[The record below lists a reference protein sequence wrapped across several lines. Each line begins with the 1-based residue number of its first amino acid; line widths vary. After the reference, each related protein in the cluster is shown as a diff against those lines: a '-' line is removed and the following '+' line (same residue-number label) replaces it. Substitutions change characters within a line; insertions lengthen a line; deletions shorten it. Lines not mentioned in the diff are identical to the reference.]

1 MEGTAR
7 GEPWRLPCARPAV
20 VPCDP
25 SRWHEARGTSG
36 PVHSPYSNSDIAVRL
51 TSIKLAGFKSFVDP
65 THFQVPGQLV
75 GVVGPNGCGKSN
87 IIDAVRWVLGESR
100 ASELR
105 GESMQDVI
113 FNGSTARKPGSRAS
127 VELVFDNA
135 DGRAAGQWGQ
145 YAEIAVKRVLT
156 RDGTSSYYINNLPAR
171 RRDIQDIFLGTGLG
185 PRAYAIIG
193 QGMIAR
199 IIEAKP
205 EELRV
210 FLEEA
215 AGVSKYK
222 ERRRETENRLHD
234 TRENLTRVEDIVR
247 ELSTN
252 LEKLEGQAI
261 VATKFRELQSEGEEK
276 QRLLWLLRKN
286 EAAGEQERQQRA
298 IEQAQIDLERHT
310 AQLREVEAQLE
321 TLRVAHYSAS
331 DAMQGAQ
338 GALYEANAEV
348 SRLEAEIKF
357 IVESRNRVQAQIAA
371 LTAQREQWQSQ
382 AQKSQGDLEEAEEQ
396 LAIAEEKAAVAE
408 EEAAAKQE
416 SLPALETRWRDAQG
430 QLNDERAG
438 IARTEQALK
447 LEAAHQRNA
456 DQMLQQLQQRH
467 ERLKSE
473 EGGLDAPDEAQLE
486 EQRMQLAEQE
496 EVLRDAQDRLADAQE
511 ALPRFD
517 SERRAAQE
525 RVQAESAQIHQL
537 EARLA
542 ALKQLQEN
550 VQTEGKI
557 QPWLERH
564 ELGTLPRLW
573 KKLHVETGWET
584 ALEAVL
590 RERLAALEVS
600 NLDWVK
606 AFASD
611 APPAKLAF
619 YAPPAAGQSAPAPA
633 GFTSLLSLVR
643 IDDAGMRAVLTEWLG
658 ATFVATDLAEALA
671 QRAQLPAGG
680 AFVVKSGHMVTRVG
694 VQLYAADSEQA
705 GMLARQQEIE
715 NLTRQVR
722 AQALLADEARTAA
735 IRAEAAHTQA
745 AQALTE
751 LRQQAERATQR
762 VHALQMEVLK
772 LTQAHERY
780 TARSTQIREELQ
792 EIAAQIEEQRAL
804 RAESEA
810 NFERHDGE
818 LAELQA
824 RFEDNQMAF
833 EALDEEL
840 GTARNHARDLERAA
854 GDARFAARNMA
865 NRIEEL
871 RRNIQVAHDQSERVA
886 ASLED
891 ARAELET
898 INEQTAHTGLQD
910 ALEVRSEKEERL
922 RVARAELDDLS
933 AKLRQADE
941 TRLTAERALQPLR
954 DRITELQ
961 LKEQA
966 ARINGE
972 QFVEQLQAA
981 GVDEAQLQA
990 RLTADMK
997 PSYLQGEVTRIN
1009 NAIAAL
1015 GPVNMAALDE
1025 LAAAKERK
1033 TFLDAQ
1039 SADLMSAIET
1049 LEDAIRKI
1057 DQETRTLLQGT
1068 FDEVN
1073 RHFGEL
1079 FPRLFGGGQA
1089 KLIMTGDEILD
1100 AGVQVMAQ
1108 PPGKKNST
1116 IHLLSGGEKA
1126 LTATA
1131 LVFAMF
1137 QLNPAPFCLL
1147 DEVDAPLD
1155 DANTERFANL
1165 VRAMAEKTQ
1174 FLFISHNKI
1183 AMEMAQQLIGVTMQ
1197 EQGVSRIVAVDMETA
1212 AGFAQNTV

>member
-1 MEGTAR
+1 M
-7 GEPWRLPCARPAV
+7 
-20 VPCDP
+20 
-25 SRWHEARGTSG
+25 
-36 PVHSPYSNSDIAVRL
+36 RL

-252 LEKLEGQAI
+252 LEKLEGQAV
-261 VATKFRELQSEGEEK
+261 VATKYRELQADGEEK
-276 QRLLWLLRKN
+276 QRMLWLLRKN
-286 EAAGEQERQQRA
+286 EAAGEQQRQQRA

-338 GALYEANAEV
+338 GSLYEANAEV

-371 LTAQREQWQSQ
+371 LTAQREQWQVQ
-382 AQKSQGDLEEAEEQ
+382 AQKAQDDIEDAEEQ
-396 LAIAEEKAAVAE
+396 LAMGEEKAAIAE
-408 EEAAAKQE
+408 EEAVAKQE
-416 SLPALETRWRDAQG
+416 ALPALESRWRDAQS

-473 EGGLDAPDEAQLE
+473 EGGLDAPDEVQLE
-486 EQRMQLAEQE
+486 ELRMQLAEQE
-496 EVLRDAQDRLADAQE
+496 EILRDAQDRLTDAQE
-511 ALPRFD
+511 TVPRLD
-517 SERRAAQE
+517 AERRAAHD
-525 RVQAESAQIHQL
+525 RVQAENAQIHQF

-564 ELGTLPRLW
+564 ELGALPRLW
-573 KKLHVETGWET
+573 KKLHVEAGWET

-606 AFASD
+606 AFATD

-619 YAPPAAGQSAPAPA
+619 YAPPLAGQTASAPAGLTP
-633 GFTSLLSLVR
+633 LLSLVR
-643 IDDAGMRAVLTEWLG
+643 IDDAGLRAVLNEWLG
-658 ATFVATDLAEALA
+658 TTFVANDLAEALA
-671 QRAQLPAGG
+671 QRAQLPEGG
-680 AFVVKSGHMVTRVG
+680 AFVVKAGHSVSRVG

-722 AQALLADEARTAA
+722 AQALLADEARSAVV
-735 IRAEAAHTQA
+735 RAEAAHTQA
-745 AQALTE
+745 AQVLGEA
-751 LRQQAERATQR
+751 RQQADRATQR
-762 VHALQMEVLK
+762 VHALQMDVLK

-780 TARSTQIREELQ
+780 TARSTQIREELD
-792 EIAAQIEEQRAL
+792 EIRAQIEEQRAL

-824 RFEDNQMAF
+824 RFEDNQLAF

-840 GTARNHARDLERAA
+840 GAARNAARDLERAA
-854 GDARFAARNMA
+854 GDARFAARNLA
-865 NRIEEL
+865 ARIEEL
-871 RRNIQVAHDQSERVA
+871 RRNIQISHDQSERVA
-886 ASLED
+886 GSLED

-910 ALEVRSEKEERL
+910 ALEIRAEKEELL
-922 RVARAELDDLS
+922 RNARAELDDLS
-933 AKLRQADE
+933 AKLRAADE
-941 TRLTAERALQPLR
+941 TRLAAERALQPLR

-966 ARINGE
+966 ARLNGE

-981 GVDEAQLQA
+981 GVDEAALQEK
-990 RLTADMK
+990 LTPDLK

-1009 NAIAAL
+1009 NAITAL

-1039 SADLMSAIET
+1039 SADLTSAIET

-1073 RHFGEL
+1073 KHFGDL

-1165 VRAMAEKTQ
+1165 VRAMSNKTQ

-1212 AGFAQNTV
+1212 AGFAQNTI

>member
-1 MEGTAR
+1 M
-7 GEPWRLPCARPAV
+7 
-20 VPCDP
+20 
-25 SRWHEARGTSG
+25 
-36 PVHSPYSNSDIAVRL
+36 RL

-247 ELSTN
+247 ELSSN
-252 LEKLEGQAI
+252 LEKLEGQAV
-261 VATKFRELQSEGEEK
+261 VATKYRELQAEGEEK

-286 EAAGEQERQQRA
+286 EAAGEQQRQQRA

-371 LTAQREQWQSQ
+371 LTAQREQWQVQ
-382 AQKSQGDLEEAEEQ
+382 AQKAQDDIEDAEEQ
-396 LAIAEEKAAVAE
+396 LAIAEEKAALAE
-408 EEAAAKQE
+408 EDAAAKQE
-416 SLPALETRWRDAQG
+416 ALPALENRWRDAQA

-438 IARTEQALK
+438 IARTEQAIK

-486 EQRMQLAEQE
+486 ELRMQLAEQE
-496 EVLRDAQDRLADAQE
+496 EVLHEAQARLADAQE
-511 ALPRFD
+511 TVPRLD
-517 SERRAAQE
+517 AERRAAHE
-525 RVQAESAQIHQL
+525 RVQAENAQIHQF

-564 ELGTLPRLW
+564 ELGALPRLW
-573 KKLHVETGWET
+573 KKLHVEAGWET
-584 ALEAVL
+584 ALESVL

-619 YAPPAAGQSAPAPA
+619 YSPPAAGQASAAAA
-633 GFTSLLSLVR
+633 GLTPLLSLVR
-643 IDDAGMRAVLTEWLG
+643 IDDAGLRAVLTEWLG
-658 ATFVATDLAEALA
+658 STYVANDLAEALA
-671 QRAQLPAGG
+671 QRAQLPGSG
-680 AFVVKSGHMVTRVG
+680 AFVVKAGHTVTRVG
-694 VQLYAADSEQA
+694 VQLYAADTEQA

-715 NLTRQVR
+715 NLERQVR
-722 AQALLADEARTAA
+722 AQTLLADDARTAVV
-735 IRAEAAHTQA
+735 RAEAAHTQA
-745 AQALTE
+745 AQVLTDV
-751 LRQQAERATQR
+751 RQQAERATQR
-762 VHALQMEVLK
+762 VHALQMDVLK

-780 TARSTQIREELQ
+780 TARSTQIREELD
-792 EIAAQIEEQRAL
+792 EIRTQIEEQRAL

-810 NFERHDGE
+810 NFERHDVE

-824 RFEDNQMAF
+824 RFEDNQLAF
-833 EALDEEL
+833 ESLDEEL
-840 GTARNHARDLERAA
+840 GAARNEARDLERAA
-854 GDARFAARNMA
+854 ADARFAARNMA

-871 RRNIQVAHDQSERVA
+871 KRNIQVAHDQSERVA

-910 ALEVRSEKEERL
+910 ALEIRAQKEDTL
-922 RVARAELDDLS
+922 RAARAELDDLS
-933 AKLRQADE
+933 AKLRAADE
-941 TRLTAERALQPLR
+941 TRLAAERALQPLR

-966 ARINGE
+966 ARLNGE

-981 GVDEAQLQA
+981 GVDEAALQEK
-990 RLTADMK
+990 LTADMK

-1009 NAIAAL
+1009 NAITAL

-1039 SADLMSAIET
+1039 SADLTSAIET

-1165 VRAMAEKTQ
+1165 VRAMSDKTQ

>member
-1 MEGTAR
+1 M
-7 GEPWRLPCARPAV
+7 
-20 VPCDP
+20 
-25 SRWHEARGTSG
+25 
-36 PVHSPYSNSDIAVRL
+36 RL

-261 VATKFRELQSEGEEK
+261 VATKFRELQADGEEK

-286 EAAGEQERQQRA
+286 EAGSEQERQQRA
-298 IEQAQIDLERHT
+298 IEQAQIDLERQM

-321 TLRVAHYSAS
+321 TLRVAHYAAS
-331 DAMQGAQ
+331 DATQGAQ

-382 AQKSQGDLEEAEEQ
+382 AQKSQDDIEEAEEQ

-408 EEAAAKQE
+408 EDAAAKQDA
-416 SLPALETRWRDAQG
+416 LPALEARWRDAQG
-430 QLNDERAG
+430 GLNDERGA
-438 IARTEQALK
+438 IAQTEQALK

-467 ERLKSE
+467 ERLKAE
-473 EGGLDAPDEAQLE
+473 AGGLDAPDEAQLE
-486 EQRMQLAEQE
+486 ELRMQLAEQE
-496 EVLRDAQDRLADAQE
+496 EVLRDAQERLSEAQD
-511 ALPRFD
+511 ALPRLED
-517 SERRAAQE
+517 ERRAAHE

-557 QPWLERH
+557 QPWLDRH
-564 ELGTLPRLW
+564 ELGALPRLW
-573 KKLHVETGWET
+573 KKLHVEAGWET
-584 ALEAVL
+584 ALEAAL

-619 YAPPAAGQSAPAPA
+619 YAPPAAAQPASASA
-633 GFTSLLSLVR
+633 GLTSLLSLVR
-643 IDDAGMRAVLTEWLG
+643 IDDAGLRAVLSEWLG
-658 ATFVATDLAEALA
+658 STFVAADLSEALA
-671 QRAQLPAGG
+671 QRAQLPSGG
-680 AFVVKSGHMVTRVG
+680 TFVVKAGHMVTRVG

-722 AQALLADEARTAA
+722 AQALLADDARAAA
-735 IRAEAAHTQA
+735 IRADAVHTQA
-745 AQALTE
+745 AQVLTE
-751 LRQQAERATQR
+751 VRQQAERATQR
-762 VHALQMEVLK
+762 VHALQMDVLK

-780 TARSTQIREELQ
+780 TARSTQIREEQ
-792 EIAAQIEEQRAL
+792 GEIAAQIDEQRAL

-824 RFEDNQMAF
+824 RFEDNQLAF

-840 GTARNHARDLERAA
+840 GAARNAARDLERAA

-910 ALEVRSEKEERL
+910 ALEIRTQKEALL

-966 ARINGE
+966 ARLNGE

-981 GVDEAQLQA
+981 GVDEAALQEK
-990 RLTADMK
+990 LTPDMK

-1009 NAIAAL
+1009 NAITAL

-1025 LAAAKERK
+1025 LAAATERK

-1039 SADLMSAIET
+1039 SADLTSAIET
-1049 LEDAIRKI
+1049 LEDAIHKI

-1073 RHFGEL
+1073 HHFGEL

-1165 VRAMAEKTQ
+1165 VRAMSDKTQ

>member
-1 MEGTAR
+1 M
-7 GEPWRLPCARPAV
+7 
-20 VPCDP
+20 
-25 SRWHEARGTSG
+25 
-36 PVHSPYSNSDIAVRL
+36 RL

-127 VELVFDNA
+127 VELVFDNS

-247 ELSTN
+247 ELGTN
-252 LEKLEGQAI
+252 LEKLEAQAV
-261 VATKFRELQSEGEEK
+261 VATKFKELQAEGEEK

-286 EAAGEQERQQRA
+286 EAAAEQARQQRA
-298 IEQAQIDLERHT
+298 ISEAQIDLEAQT
-310 AQLREVEAQLE
+310 AKLREVEAELE
-321 TLRVAHYSAS
+321 TLRVAHYAAS

-357 IVESRNRVQAQIAA
+357 IIESRNRVQAQIAA
-371 LTAQREQWQSQ
+371 LTAQREQWQMQ
-382 AQKSQGDLEEAEEQ
+382 AEKARGDLEDTEAQ
-396 LAIAEEKAAVAE
+396 LAIAEEKAAIAE
-408 EEAAAKQE
+408 EEAAAKHDA
-416 SLPALETRWRDAQG
+416 LPALEARWRDAQG
-430 QLNDERAG
+430 QLNDERAA
-438 IARTEQALK
+438 IAQTEQALK

-456 DQMLQQLQQRH
+456 DQQLQQLQQRQ
-467 ERLKSE
+467 ERLQTEAS
-473 EGGLDAPDEAQLE
+473 GLDAPDEAQLE
-486 EQRMQLAEQE
+486 EQRIQLAEHE
-496 EVLRDAQDRLADAQE
+496 EILSEAQARLADAQE
-511 ALPRFD
+511 ALPVHD
-517 SERRAAQE
+517 AERRAAQE
-525 RVQAESAQIHQL
+525 RVQSESAQIHQL
-537 EARLA
+537 EARLV

-557 QPWLERH
+557 QPWLDKH
-564 ELGTLPRLW
+564 ELGSLPRLW
-573 KKLHVETGWET
+573 KKLHIEAGWET
-584 ALEAVL
+584 ALESVL
-590 RERLAALEVS
+590 RERLAALEIS

-619 YAPPAAGQSAPAPA
+619 YAPPSAATPRETPA
-633 GFTSLLSLVR
+633 GLTTLLSLVR
-643 IDDAGMRAVLTEWLG
+643 IDDAGLRAVLSDWLG
-658 ATFVATDLAEALA
+658 TVYIADDLPQALA
-671 QRAQLPAGG
+671 MRSQLPEG
-680 AFVVKSGHMVTRVG
+680 AALVVKAGHIVTRVG

-715 NLTRQVR
+715 NLTRQLR
-722 AQALLADEARTAA
+722 AQTLLADEAKTAA
-735 IRAEAAHTQA
+735 IRAEAAYTQA
-745 AQALTE
+745 SQTLADERAH
-751 LRQQAERATQR
+751 AERATQR
-762 VHALQMEVLK
+762 VHALQLEVLK
-772 LTQAHERY
+772 LAQAHERY
-780 TARSTQIREELQ
+780 TQRSTQIREELE
-792 EIAAQIEEQRAL
+792 EIKAQIEEQRAQ
-804 RAESEA
+804 RAESEG

-824 RFEDNQMAF
+824 RFEENQLSF

-840 GTARNHARDLERAA
+840 GAARTQARDLERAA
-854 GDARFAARNMA
+854 TDARFAARNVA
-865 NRIEEL
+865 TRIEEL
-871 RRNIQVAHDQSERVA
+871 KRNIQVAHDQSERVA
-886 ASLED
+886 ASLDD

-910 ALEVRSEKEERL
+910 ALEVRAAKEASL
-922 RVARAELDDLS
+922 GAARMELDDLT

-941 TRLTAERALQPLR
+941 LRLTAERSLQPLR

-966 ARINGE
+966 ARISGE
-972 QFVEQLQAA
+972 QFVEQLSEA
-981 GVDEAQLQA
+981 GVDEAQLQQK
-990 RLTADMK
+990 LTPDMK

-1009 NAIAAL
+1009 NAINAL
-1015 GPVNMAALDE
+1015 GPVNMAALEE
-1025 LAAAKERK
+1025 LAAASERK

-1039 SADLMSAIET
+1039 SADLTRAIET

-1165 VRAMAEKTQ
+1165 VRAMSDKTQ

-1212 AGFAQNTV
+1212 AGFAQNTA

>member
-1 MEGTAR
+1 
-7 GEPWRLPCARPAV
+7 
-20 VPCDP
+20 
-25 SRWHEARGTSG
+25 
-36 PVHSPYSNSDIAVRL
+36 VRL

-127 VELVFDNA
+127 VELIFDNG
-135 DGRAAGQWGQ
+135 DGRAAGQWSAYG
-145 YAEIAVKRVLT
+145 EIAVKRVLT

-234 TRENLTRVEDIVR
+234 TRENLTRVEDIIR

-252 LEKLEGQAI
+252 LEKLEAQAV
-261 VATKFRELQSEGEEK
+261 VATKYKELQAEGEEK
-276 QRLLWLLRKN
+276 QRLLWLLRKKEAGN
-286 EAAGEQERQQRA
+286 EAERQQRA
-298 IEQAQIDLERHT
+298 IREAQVELEAQT
-310 AQLREVEAQLE
+310 ARLREVEAQLE

-338 GALYEANAEV
+338 GSLYEANAEV
-348 SRLEAEIKF
+348 SRLEAEIRF

-371 LTAQREQWQSQ
+371 LTAQREQWQVQ
-382 AQKSQGDLEEAEEQ
+382 AQKARDEIDTATEA
-396 LAIAEEKAAVAE
+396 LAEGEEKAAIAQE
-408 EEAAAKQE
+408 NAAAKHDA
-416 SLPALETRWRDAQG
+416 LPALEARWRDAQA
-430 QLNDERAG
+430 QLNEERAG
-438 IARTEQALK
+438 IARAEQALK

-456 DQMLQQLQQRH
+456 DQQLQQLQQRQ

-473 EGGLDAPDEAQLE
+473 ASGLDAPDEAHLE
-486 EQRMQLAEQE
+486 ELRMQLAENE
-496 EVLRDAQDRLADAQE
+496 EILAEAQARLADAQE
-511 ALPRFD
+511 TVPRLD
-517 SERRAAQE
+517 AERRAAQE
-525 RVQAESAQIHQL
+525 RVQKESAQIHQL

-542 ALKQLQEN
+542 ALKQLQES

-557 QPWLERH
+557 QPWLDKH
-564 ELGTLPRLW
+564 ELGALPRLW
-573 KKLHVETGWET
+573 KKLHVETGWEA
-584 ALEAVL
+584 ALESVL

-606 AFASD
+606 AFATD

-619 YAPPAAGQSAPAPA
+619 YSPPVAGKPVDAPQGLR
-633 GFTSLLSLVR
+633 SLLSLVR
-643 IDDAGMRAVLTEWLG
+643 IDDPGLRAVLNEWL
-658 ATFVATDLAEALA
+658 ATTFVADDLAQALA
-671 QRAQLPAGG
+671 SRNQLPDGA
-680 AFVVKSGHMVTRVG
+680 AFVVKAGHIVTRVG
-694 VQLYAADSEQA
+694 VQLYASDSEQS
-705 GMLARQQEIE
+705 GMLARAQEIE
-715 NLTRQVR
+715 NLTKQVR
-722 AQALLADEARTAA
+722 AQALLSDEAKANA
-735 IRAEAAHTQA
+735 VRADAAHTQGSQTLAEARA
-745 AQALTE
+745 A
-751 LRQQAERATQR
+751 AERATQR
-762 VHALQMEVLK
+762 VHALQMDVLK
-772 LTQAHERY
+772 LAQAHERY
-780 TARSTQIREELQ
+780 TQRNTQIGEELE
-792 EIAAQIEEQRAL
+792 EIAAQVDEQRAL

-810 NFERHDGE
+810 AFERHDGE
-818 LAELQA
+818 IAQLQA
-824 RFEDNQMAF
+824 RFEDNQLAF
-833 EALDEEL
+833 ESLDEEL
-840 GTARNHARDLERAA
+840 TNARHELRELERAA
-854 GDARFAARNMA
+854 SDASFAVRGLAA
-865 NRIEEL
+865 KIDEYK
-871 RRNIQVAHDQSERVA
+871 RNIETAHDQSERIA
-886 ASLED
+886 GTLED

-898 INEQTAHTGLQD
+898 INEQTAQTGLQD
-910 ALEVRSEKEERL
+910 ALEVRAAREEAL
-922 RVARAELDDLS
+922 HAARVELDDLT
-933 AKLRQADE
+933 ARLRQADE
-941 TRLTAERALQPLR
+941 QRLMAERSLQPLR
-954 DRITELQ
+954 DKINELQ

-966 ARINGE
+966 ARISGE

-981 GVDEAQLQA
+981 GVDEAELA
-990 RLTADMK
+990 EKLTPDMK
-997 PSYLQGEVTRIN
+997 PSYLQGEVTRLN
-1009 NAIAAL
+1009 NAINAL
-1015 GPVNMAALDE
+1015 GPVNMAALEE
-1025 LAAAKERK
+1025 LAAATERK
-1033 TFLDAQ
+1033 HFLDAQ
-1039 SADLMSAIET
+1039 SADLNDAIGT
-1049 LEDAIRKI
+1049 LEDAIQKI
-1057 DQETRTLLQGT
+1057 DQETRALLQGT

-1165 VRAMAEKTQ
+1165 VRAMSAKTQ

-1197 EQGVSRIVAVDMETA
+1197 EQGVSRIVAVDMEAA
-1212 AGFAQNTV
+1212 AGFAQNG

>member
-1 MEGTAR
+1 M
-7 GEPWRLPCARPAV
+7 
-20 VPCDP
+20 
-25 SRWHEARGTSG
+25 
-36 PVHSPYSNSDIAVRL
+36 RL

-252 LEKLEGQAI
+252 LEKLEGQAV
-261 VATKFRELQSEGEEK
+261 VATRFRELQAEGEEK

-286 EAAGEQERQQRA
+286 EAAGEQQRQQRA

-338 GALYEANAEV
+338 GSLYEANAEV

-371 LTAQREQWQSQ
+371 LTAQREQWQVQ
-382 AQKSQGDLEEAEEQ
+382 AQKAQDDIADAEEQ
-396 LAIAEEKAAVAE
+396 LAMGEEKAAIAE
-408 EEAAAKQE
+408 EQAAAKQE
-416 SLPALETRWRDAQG
+416 ALPALENRWRDAQS

-438 IARTEQALK
+438 IARTEQAIK

-467 ERLKSE
+467 ERLNSE

-486 EQRMQLAEQE
+486 ELRMQLAEQE
-496 EVLRDAQDRLADAQE
+496 EILHEAQQRLADAQE
-511 ALPRFD
+511 AVPRLD
-517 SERRAAQE
+517 AERRAAHE
-525 RVQAESAQIHQL
+525 RVQAEGAQIHQL

-564 ELGTLPRLW
+564 ELGALPRLW
-573 KKLHVETGWET
+573 KKLHVEAGWET
-584 ALEAVL
+584 GLEAVL

-606 AFASD
+606 AFATD

-619 YAPPAAGQSAPAPA
+619 YAPPPAGPALAAPA
-633 GFTSLLSLVR
+633 GLTPLLSLVR
-643 IDDAGMRAVLTEWLG
+643 IDDAGLRAVLNEWLG
-658 ATFVATDLAEALA
+658 TTFVAADLAEALA
-671 QRAQLPAGG
+671 KRAQLPEGG
-680 AFVVKSGHMVTRVG
+680 AFVVKAGHVVTRVG

-722 AQALLADEARTAA
+722 AQALLADDARAVA
-735 IRAEAAHTQA
+735 VRAEAAHTQA

-751 LRQQAERATQR
+751 VRQQAERATQR

-780 TARSTQIREELQ
+780 TARSTQIREELE
-792 EIAAQIEEQRAL
+792 EIRAQIEEQRAL

-810 NFERHDGE
+810 NFERHDVE

-824 RFEDNQMAF
+824 RFEDNQLAF

-840 GTARNHARDLERAA
+840 GSARNEARDLERAA

-871 RRNIQVAHDQSERVA
+871 KRNIQVAHDQSERVA

-910 ALEVRSEKEERL
+910 ALEIRAEKEEAL
-922 RVARAELDDLS
+922 RAARAELDDLS
-933 AKLRQADE
+933 AKLRAADE
-941 TRLTAERALQPLR
+941 MRLTAERALQPLR

-966 ARINGE
+966 ARLNGE

-981 GVDEAQLQA
+981 GVDETALQEK
-990 RLTADMK
+990 LSPDLK

-1009 NAIAAL
+1009 NAITAL

-1033 TFLDAQ
+1033 VFLDAQ
-1039 SADLMSAIET
+1039 SADLTSAIET

-1073 RHFGEL
+1073 RHFGDL

-1165 VRAMAEKTQ
+1165 VRAMSDKTQ

-1212 AGFAQNTV
+1212 AGFAQNTA

>member
-1 MEGTAR
+1 M
-7 GEPWRLPCARPAV
+7 
-20 VPCDP
+20 
-25 SRWHEARGTSG
+25 
-36 PVHSPYSNSDIAVRL
+36 RL

-127 VELVFDNA
+127 VELIFDNG
-135 DGRAAGQWGQ
+135 DGRAAGQWSAYG
-145 YAEIAVKRVLT
+145 EIAVKRVLT

-234 TRENLTRVEDIVR
+234 TRENLTRVEDIIR

-252 LEKLEGQAI
+252 LEKLEAQAV
-261 VATKFRELQSEGEEK
+261 VATKYKELQAEGEEK
-276 QRLLWLLRKN
+276 QRLLWLLRKKEAGN
-286 EAAGEQERQQRA
+286 EAERQQRA
-298 IEQAQIDLERHT
+298 IREAQVELEAQT
-310 AQLREVEAQLE
+310 ARLREVEAQLE

-338 GALYEANAEV
+338 GSLYEANAEV
-348 SRLEAEIKF
+348 SRLEAEIRF

-371 LTAQREQWQSQ
+371 LTAQREQWQVQ
-382 AQKSQGDLEEAEEQ
+382 AQKARDEIDTATEA
-396 LAIAEEKAAVAE
+396 LAEGEEKAAIAQAN
-408 EEAAAKQE
+408 AAAKHDA
-416 SLPALETRWRDAQG
+416 LPALEARWRDAQA
-430 QLNDERAG
+430 QLNEERAG
-438 IARTEQALK
+438 IARAEQALK

-456 DQMLQQLQQRH
+456 DQQLQQLQQRQ

-473 EGGLDAPDEAQLE
+473 ASGLDAPDEAHLE
-486 EQRMQLAEQE
+486 ELRMQLAENE
-496 EVLRDAQDRLADAQE
+496 EILAEAQARLADAQE
-511 ALPRFD
+511 TVPRLD
-517 SERRAAQE
+517 AERRAAQE
-525 RVQAESAQIHQL
+525 RVQKESAQIHQL

-542 ALKQLQEN
+542 ALKQLQES

-557 QPWLERH
+557 QPWLDKH
-564 ELGTLPRLW
+564 ELGALPRLW
-573 KKLHVETGWET
+573 KKLHVETGWEA
-584 ALEAVL
+584 ALESVL

-606 AFASD
+606 AFATD

-619 YAPPAAGQSAPAPA
+619 YSPPVAGKPVDAPQGLR
-633 GFTSLLSLVR
+633 SLLSLVR
-643 IDDAGMRAVLTEWLG
+643 IDDPGLRAVLNEWL
-658 ATFVATDLAEALA
+658 ATTFVADDLAQALA
-671 QRAQLPAGG
+671 SRNQLPDGA
-680 AFVVKSGHMVTRVG
+680 AFVVKAGHIVTRVG
-694 VQLYAADSEQA
+694 VQLYASDSEQS
-705 GMLARQQEIE
+705 GMLARAQEIE
-715 NLTRQVR
+715 NLTKQVR
-722 AQALLADEARTAA
+722 AQALLSDEAKANA
-735 IRAEAAHTQA
+735 VRADAAHTQGSQTLAEARA
-745 AQALTE
+745 A
-751 LRQQAERATQR
+751 AERATQR
-762 VHALQMEVLK
+762 VHALQMDVLK

-780 TARSTQIREELQ
+780 TQRNTQIGDELE
-792 EIAAQIEEQRAL
+792 EIAAQVDEQRAL

-810 NFERHDGE
+810 AFERHDGE
-818 LAELQA
+818 IAQLQA
-824 RFEDNQMAF
+824 RFEDNQLAF
-833 EALDEEL
+833 ESLDEEL
-840 GTARNHARDLERAA
+840 TNARHELRELERAA
-854 GDARFAARNMA
+854 SDASFAVRGLAA
-865 NRIEEL
+865 KIDEYK
-871 RRNIQVAHDQSERVA
+871 RNIETAHDQSERIA
-886 ASLED
+886 GTLED

-898 INEQTAHTGLQD
+898 INEQTAQTGLQD
-910 ALEVRSEKEERL
+910 ALEVRAAREEAL
-922 RVARAELDDLS
+922 HAARVELDDLT
-933 AKLRQADE
+933 ARLRQADE
-941 TRLTAERALQPLR
+941 QRLMAERSLQPLR
-954 DRITELQ
+954 DKINELQ

-966 ARINGE
+966 ARISGE

-981 GVDEAQLQA
+981 GVDEAELA
-990 RLTADMK
+990 EKLTPDMK
-997 PSYLQGEVTRIN
+997 PSYLQGEVTRLN
-1009 NAIAAL
+1009 NAINAL
-1015 GPVNMAALDE
+1015 GPVNMAALEE
-1025 LAAAKERK
+1025 LAAATERK
-1033 TFLDAQ
+1033 HFLDAQ
-1039 SADLMSAIET
+1039 SADLNDAIGT
-1049 LEDAIRKI
+1049 LEDAIQKI
-1057 DQETRTLLQGT
+1057 DQETRALLQGT

-1165 VRAMAEKTQ
+1165 VRAMSAKTQ

-1197 EQGVSRIVAVDMETA
+1197 EQGVSRIVAVDMEAA
-1212 AGFAQNTV
+1212 AGFAQNG

>member
-1 MEGTAR
+1 M
-7 GEPWRLPCARPAV
+7 WRAACGA
-20 VPCDP
+20 
-25 SRWHEARGTSG
+25 GG

-252 LEKLEGQAI
+252 LEKLEGQAV
-261 VATKFRELQSEGEEK
+261 VATKFRELQADGEEK

-286 EAAGEQERQQRA
+286 EAAGEQQRQQRA
-298 IEQAQIDLERHT
+298 IEQAQIDLERQT
-310 AQLREVEAQLE
+310 AQLREVEAELE

-371 LTAQREQWQSQ
+371 LTAQREQWQVQ
-382 AQKSQGDLEEAEEQ
+382 AQKAQDDIEDAEEQ
-396 LAIAEEKAAVAE
+396 LAMGEEKAAVAE
-408 EEAAAKQE
+408 EAAAAKQE
-416 SLPALETRWRDAQG
+416 ALPALENRWRDAQA

-438 IARTEQALK
+438 IARTEQAIK

-456 DQMLQQLQQRH
+456 DQMLQQLQQRQ

-473 EGGLDAPDEAQLE
+473 ASGLDAPDEAQLE
-486 EQRMQLAEQE
+486 ELRMQLAEQE
-496 EVLRDAQDRLADAQE
+496 EVLREAQERLADAQE
-511 ALPRFD
+511 TVPRLD
-517 SERRAAQE
+517 ADRRAAHE

-564 ELGTLPRLW
+564 ELGALPRLW
-573 KKLHVETGWET
+573 KKLHVEAGWET

-606 AFASD
+606 AFATD

-619 YAPPAAGQSAPAPA
+619 YAPPPAGQTPAVSAGLTP
-633 GFTSLLSLVR
+633 LLSLVR
-643 IDDAGMRAVLTEWLG
+643 IDDAGLRAVLNEWLG
-658 ATFVATDLAEALA
+658 STYVAADLAEGLA
-671 QRAQLPAGG
+671 QRTQLPEGG
-680 AFVVKSGHMVTRVG
+680 AFVVKAGHTVTRVG

-735 IRAEAAHTQA
+735 VRAEAAHTQA
-745 AQALTE
+745 AQTLTE
-751 LRQQAERATQR
+751 VRQQAERATQR
-762 VHALQMEVLK
+762 VHALQMDVLK
-772 LTQAHERY
+772 LTQAHERF
-780 TARSTQIREELQ
+780 TARSTQIREELE
-792 EIAAQIEEQRAL
+792 EIRAQIEEQRAL

-810 NFERHDGE
+810 NFERHDVE

-824 RFEDNQMAF
+824 RFEDNQLAF

-840 GTARNHARDLERAA
+840 GAARNEARDLERAA

-871 RRNIQVAHDQSERVA
+871 KRTIQVAHDQSERVA

-910 ALEVRSEKEERL
+910 ALEIRAEKEAAL
-922 RVARAELDDLS
+922 RAARAELDDLS
-933 AKLRQADE
+933 AKLRTADE
-941 TRLTAERALQPLR
+941 TRLAAERALQPLR

-966 ARINGE
+966 ARLNGE
-972 QFVEQLQAA
+972 QFIEQLQAA
-981 GVDEAQLQA
+981 GVDEAALQEK
-990 RLTADMK
+990 LTPDLK

-1039 SADLMSAIET
+1039 SADLTSAIET

-1212 AGFAQNTV
+1212 AGFAQNTA

>member
-1 MEGTAR
+1 M
-7 GEPWRLPCARPAV
+7 
-20 VPCDP
+20 
-25 SRWHEARGTSG
+25 
-36 PVHSPYSNSDIAVRL
+36 RL

-199 IIEAKP
+199 LIEAKP

-247 ELSTN
+247 ELGSN
-252 LEKLEGQAI
+252 LEKLEAQAV
-261 VATKFRELQSEGEEK
+261 VATRYRELQSDGEEK

-286 EAAGEQERQQRA
+286 EAAGEQQRQQRA
-298 IEQAQIDLERHT
+298 IEQAQIDLEAQT
-310 AQLREVEAQLE
+310 AKLREVEAELE

-348 SRLEAEIKF
+348 SRLEAELRF

-371 LTAQREQWQSQ
+371 LTAQREQWQAQ
-382 AQKSQGDLEEAEEQ
+382 AGKAQDDIADAEEQ
-396 LAIAEEKAAVAE
+396 LAVAEEKAALAE
-408 EEAAAKQE
+408 EDAAAKHDA
-416 SLPALETRWRDAQG
+416 LPALEVRWRDAQAE
-430 QLNDERAG
+430 LNTERGG
-438 IARTEQALK
+438 IAQTEQALK

-456 DQMLQQLQQRH
+456 DQQLQQLQQRH

-473 EGGLDAPDEAQLE
+473 AGGLGAPDEAQLE
-486 EQRMQLAEQE
+486 ELRMQLAEHE
-496 EVLRDAQDRLADAQE
+496 EILHDAQGRLAEAQE
-511 ALPRFD
+511 TLPRLD
-517 SERRAAQE
+517 AERRAAQE

-537 EARLA
+537 DARLA
-542 ALKQLQEN
+542 ALRQLQEN

-557 QPWLERH
+557 QPWLDRH
-564 ELGTLPRLW
+564 ELGGLPRLW
-573 KKLHVETGWET
+573 KKLHVEAGWEA

-606 AFASD
+606 AFATD

-619 YAPPAAGQSAPAPA
+619 YAPPAASHAAAAPAALRP
-633 GFTSLLSLVR
+633 LLALVR
-643 IDDAGMRAVLTEWLG
+643 IDDAGIRAVLNDWLG
-658 ATFVATDLAEALA
+658 LTFVADDLQQALA
-671 QRAQLPAGG
+671 MRSQLPEGG
-680 AFVVKSGHMVTRVG
+680 AFVVKAGHVVTRVG

-715 NLTRQVR
+715 NLGRQVR
-722 AQALLADEARTAA
+722 AQALLADEAKAAA

-745 AQALTE
+745 AQALSDA
-751 LRQQAERATQR
+751 RQQAERATQR
-762 VHALQMEVLK
+762 VHALQMDVLK

-780 TARSTQIREELQ
+780 TQRSTQIREELE
-792 EIAAQIEEQRAL
+792 EIAAQIDEQRAL

-824 RFEDNQMAF
+824 RFEDHQLAF
-833 EALDEEL
+833 EALDETL
-840 GTARNHARDLERAA
+840 TSARGDVRDLDRAA
-854 GDARFAARNMA
+854 TDARFAARNMA
-865 NRIEEL
+865 NRIDEL
-871 RRNIQVAHDQSERVA
+871 KRSIQVAHEQSERVA
-886 ASLED
+886 GSLED

-910 ALEVRSEKEERL
+910 ALDIRTAKEEAL
-922 RVARAELDDLS
+922 RAARIELDDLTS
-933 AKLRQADE
+933 KLRAADE
-941 TRLTAERALQPLR
+941 TRLSTERALQPLR
-954 DRITELQ
+954 DRINELQ

-972 QFVEQLQAA
+972 QFVEQLVAA
-981 GVDEAQLQA
+981 GVDEAELQT
-990 RLTADMK
+990 RLTPDMK

-1009 NAIAAL
+1009 NAIVAL

-1025 LAAAKERK
+1025 LKAATERK
-1033 TFLDAQ
+1033 SFLDSQ
-1039 SADLMSAIET
+1039 SADLTSAIET

-1057 DQETRTLLQGT
+1057 DAETRTLLQST

-1165 VRAMAEKTQ
+1165 VRAMSDKTQ

-1212 AGFAQNTV
+1212 AGFAQNIV

>member
-1 MEGTAR
+1 M
-7 GEPWRLPCARPAV
+7 
-20 VPCDP
+20 
-25 SRWHEARGTSG
+25 
-36 PVHSPYSNSDIAVRL
+36 RL

-247 ELSTN
+247 ELSSN
-252 LEKLEGQAI
+252 LEKLEGQAV
-261 VATKFRELQSEGEEK
+261 VATKYRELQAEGEEK

-286 EAAGEQERQQRA
+286 EAAGEQQRQQRA

-371 LTAQREQWQSQ
+371 LTAQREQWQVQ
-382 AQKSQGDLEEAEEQ
+382 AQKAQDDIEDAEEQ
-396 LAIAEEKAAVAE
+396 LAIAEEKAALAE
-408 EEAAAKQE
+408 EDAAAKQE
-416 SLPALETRWRDAQG
+416 ALPALENRWRDAQA

-438 IARTEQALK
+438 IARTEQAIK

-486 EQRMQLAEQE
+486 ELRMQLAEQE
-496 EVLRDAQDRLADAQE
+496 EVLHEAQARLADAQE
-511 ALPRFD
+511 TVPRLD
-517 SERRAAQE
+517 AERRAAHE
-525 RVQAESAQIHQL
+525 RVQAENAQIHQF

-550 VQTEGKI
+550 VQTEGKV

-564 ELGTLPRLW
+564 ELGALPRLW
-573 KKLHVETGWET
+573 KKLHVEAGWET
-584 ALEAVL
+584 ALESVL

-619 YAPPAAGQSAPAPA
+619 YSPPAAGQASAAAA
-633 GFTSLLSLVR
+633 GLTPLLSLVR
-643 IDDAGMRAVLTEWLG
+643 IDDAGLRAVLTEWLG
-658 ATFVATDLAEALA
+658 STYVANDLAEALA
-671 QRAQLPAGG
+671 QRAQLPGSG
-680 AFVVKSGHMVTRVG
+680 AFVVKAGHTVTRVG
-694 VQLYAADSEQA
+694 VQLYAADTEQA

-715 NLTRQVR
+715 NLERQVR
-722 AQALLADEARTAA
+722 AQTLLADDARTAVV
-735 IRAEAAHTQA
+735 RAEAAHTQA
-745 AQALTE
+745 AQVLTDV
-751 LRQQAERATQR
+751 RQQAERATQR
-762 VHALQMEVLK
+762 VHALQMDVLK

-780 TARSTQIREELQ
+780 TARSTQIREELD
-792 EIAAQIEEQRAL
+792 EIRTQIEEQRAL

-810 NFERHDGE
+810 NFERHDVE

-824 RFEDNQMAF
+824 RFEDNQLAF
-833 EALDEEL
+833 ESLDEEL
-840 GTARNHARDLERAA
+840 GAARNEARDLERAA
-854 GDARFAARNMA
+854 ADARFAARNMA

-871 RRNIQVAHDQSERVA
+871 KRNIQVAHDQSERVA

-910 ALEVRSEKEERL
+910 ALEIRAQKEDTL
-922 RVARAELDDLS
+922 RAARAELDDLS
-933 AKLRQADE
+933 AKLRAADE
-941 TRLTAERALQPLR
+941 TRLAAERALQPLR

-966 ARINGE
+966 ARLNGE

-981 GVDEAQLQA
+981 GVDEAALQEK
-990 RLTADMK
+990 LTADMK

-1009 NAIAAL
+1009 NAITAL

-1039 SADLMSAIET
+1039 SADLTSAIET

-1165 VRAMAEKTQ
+1165 VRAMSDKTQ

>member
-1 MEGTAR
+1 MSAIY
-7 GEPWRLPCARPAV
+7 P
-20 VPCDP
+20 P
-25 SRWHEARGTSG
+25 SLIQ
-36 PVHSPYSNSDIAVRL
+36 NSDIAVRL

-127 VELVFDNA
+127 VELIFDNG
-135 DGRAAGQWGQ
+135 DGRAAGQWSAYG
-145 YAEIAVKRVLT
+145 EIAVKRVLT

-234 TRENLTRVEDIVR
+234 TRENLTRVEDIIR

-252 LEKLEGQAI
+252 LEKLEAQAV
-261 VATKFRELQSEGEEK
+261 VATKYKELQAEGEEK
-276 QRLLWLLRKN
+276 QRLLWLLRKKEAGN
-286 EAAGEQERQQRA
+286 EAERQQRA
-298 IEQAQIDLERHT
+298 IREAQVELEAQT
-310 AQLREVEAQLE
+310 ARLREVEAQLE

-338 GALYEANAEV
+338 GSLYEANAEV
-348 SRLEAEIKF
+348 SRLEAEIRF

-371 LTAQREQWQSQ
+371 LTAQREQWQVQ
-382 AQKSQGDLEEAEEQ
+382 AQKARDEIDTATEA
-396 LAIAEEKAAVAE
+396 LAEGEEKAAIAQE
-408 EEAAAKQE
+408 NAAAKHDA
-416 SLPALETRWRDAQG
+416 LPALEARWRDAQA
-430 QLNDERAG
+430 QLNEERAG
-438 IARTEQALK
+438 IARAEQALK

-456 DQMLQQLQQRH
+456 DQQLQQLQQRQ

-473 EGGLDAPDEAQLE
+473 ASGLDAPDEAHLE
-486 EQRMQLAEQE
+486 ELRMQLAENE
-496 EVLRDAQDRLADAQE
+496 EILAEAQARLADAQE
-511 ALPRFD
+511 TVPRLD
-517 SERRAAQE
+517 AERRAAQE
-525 RVQAESAQIHQL
+525 RVQKESAQIHQL

-542 ALKQLQEN
+542 ALKQLQES

-557 QPWLERH
+557 QPWLDKH
-564 ELGTLPRLW
+564 ELGALPRLW
-573 KKLHVETGWET
+573 KKLHVETGWEA
-584 ALEAVL
+584 ALESVL

-606 AFASD
+606 AFATD

-619 YAPPAAGQSAPAPA
+619 YSPPVAGKPVDAPQGLR
-633 GFTSLLSLVR
+633 SLLSLVR
-643 IDDAGMRAVLTEWLG
+643 IDDPGLRAVLNEWL
-658 ATFVATDLAEALA
+658 ATTFVADDLAEALA
-671 QRAQLPAGG
+671 SRNQLPDGA
-680 AFVVKSGHMVTRVG
+680 AFVVKAGHIVTRVG
-694 VQLYAADSEQA
+694 VQLYASDSEQS
-705 GMLARQQEIE
+705 GMLARAQEIE
-715 NLTRQVR
+715 NLTKQVR
-722 AQALLADEARTAA
+722 AQALLSDEAKANA
-735 IRAEAAHTQA
+735 VRADAAHTQGSQTLAEARA
-745 AQALTE
+745 A
-751 LRQQAERATQR
+751 AERATQR
-762 VHALQMEVLK
+762 VHALQMDVLK
-772 LTQAHERY
+772 LAQAHERY
-780 TARSTQIREELQ
+780 TQRNTQIGEELE
-792 EIAAQIEEQRAL
+792 EIAAQIDEQRAL

-810 NFERHDGE
+810 AFERHDGE
-818 LAELQA
+818 IAQLQA
-824 RFEDNQMAF
+824 RFEDNQLAF
-833 EALDEEL
+833 ESLDEEL
-840 GTARNHARDLERAA
+840 TNARHELRELERAA
-854 GDARFAARNMA
+854 SDASFAVRGLAA
-865 NRIEEL
+865 KIDEYK
-871 RRNIQVAHDQSERVA
+871 RNIETAHDQSERIA
-886 ASLED
+886 GTLED

-898 INEQTAHTGLQD
+898 INEQTAQTGLQD
-910 ALEVRSEKEERL
+910 ALEVRAAREEAL
-922 RVARAELDDLS
+922 HAARVELDDLT
-933 AKLRQADE
+933 ARLRQADE
-941 TRLTAERALQPLR
+941 QRLMAERSLQPLR
-954 DRITELQ
+954 DKINELQ

-966 ARINGE
+966 ARISGE

-981 GVDEAQLQA
+981 GVDEAELA
-990 RLTADMK
+990 EKLTPDMK
-997 PSYLQGEVTRIN
+997 PSYLQGEVTRLN
-1009 NAIAAL
+1009 NAINAL
-1015 GPVNMAALDE
+1015 GPVNMAALEE
-1025 LAAAKERK
+1025 LAAATERK
-1033 TFLDAQ
+1033 HFLDAQ
-1039 SADLMSAIET
+1039 SADLNDAIGT
-1049 LEDAIRKI
+1049 LEDAIQKI
-1057 DQETRTLLQGT
+1057 DQETRALLQGT

-1165 VRAMAEKTQ
+1165 VRAMSAKTQ

-1197 EQGVSRIVAVDMETA
+1197 EQGVSRIVAVDMEAA
-1212 AGFAQNTV
+1212 AGFAQNG

>member
-1 MEGTAR
+1 MSAIY
-7 GEPWRLPCARPAV
+7 P
-20 VPCDP
+20 P
-25 SRWHEARGTSG
+25 SLIQ
-36 PVHSPYSNSDIAVRL
+36 NSDIAVRL

-127 VELVFDNA
+127 VELIFDNG
-135 DGRAAGQWGQ
+135 DGRAAGQWSAYG
-145 YAEIAVKRVLT
+145 EIAVKRVLT

-234 TRENLTRVEDIVR
+234 TRENLTRVEDIIR

-252 LEKLEGQAI
+252 LEKLEAQAV
-261 VATKFRELQSEGEEK
+261 VATKYKELQAEGEEK
-276 QRLLWLLRKN
+276 QRLLWLLRKKEAGN
-286 EAAGEQERQQRA
+286 EAERQQRA
-298 IEQAQIDLERHT
+298 IREAQVELEAQT
-310 AQLREVEAQLE
+310 ARLREVEAQLE

-338 GALYEANAEV
+338 GSLYEANAEV
-348 SRLEAEIKF
+348 SRLEAEIRF

-371 LTAQREQWQSQ
+371 LTAQREQWQVQ
-382 AQKSQGDLEEAEEQ
+382 AQKARDEIDTATEA
-396 LAIAEEKAAVAE
+396 LAEGEEKAAIAQE
-408 EEAAAKQE
+408 NAAAKHDA
-416 SLPALETRWRDAQG
+416 LPALEARWRDAQA
-430 QLNDERAG
+430 QLNEERAG
-438 IARTEQALK
+438 IARAEQALK

-456 DQMLQQLQQRH
+456 DQQLQQLQQRQ

-473 EGGLDAPDEAQLE
+473 ASGLDAPDEAHLE
-486 EQRMQLAEQE
+486 ELRMQLAENE
-496 EVLRDAQDRLADAQE
+496 EILAEAQARLADAQE
-511 ALPRFD
+511 TVPRLD
-517 SERRAAQE
+517 AERRAAQE
-525 RVQAESAQIHQL
+525 RVQKESAQIHQL

-542 ALKQLQEN
+542 ALKQLQES

-557 QPWLERH
+557 QPWLDKH
-564 ELGTLPRLW
+564 ELGALPRLW
-573 KKLHVETGWET
+573 KKLHVETGWEA
-584 ALEAVL
+584 ALESVL

-606 AFASD
+606 AFATD

-619 YAPPAAGQSAPAPA
+619 YSPPVAGKPVDAPQGLR
-633 GFTSLLSLVR
+633 SLLSLVR
-643 IDDAGMRAVLTEWLG
+643 IDDPGLRAVLNEWL
-658 ATFVATDLAEALA
+658 ATTFVADDLAQALA
-671 QRAQLPAGG
+671 SRNQLPDGA
-680 AFVVKSGHMVTRVG
+680 AFVVKAGHIVTRVG
-694 VQLYAADSEQA
+694 VQLYASDSEQS
-705 GMLARQQEIE
+705 GMLARAQEIE
-715 NLTRQVR
+715 NLTKQVR
-722 AQALLADEARTAA
+722 AQALLSDEAKANA
-735 IRAEAAHTQA
+735 VRADAAHTQGSQTLAEARA
-745 AQALTE
+745 A
-751 LRQQAERATQR
+751 AERATQR
-762 VHALQMEVLK
+762 VHALQMDVLK

-780 TARSTQIREELQ
+780 TQRNTQIGEELE
-792 EIAAQIEEQRAL
+792 EIAAQIDEQRAL

-810 NFERHDGE
+810 AFERHDGE
-818 LAELQA
+818 IAQLQA
-824 RFEDNQMAF
+824 RFEDNQLAF
-833 EALDEEL
+833 ESLDEEL
-840 GTARNHARDLERAA
+840 TNARYELRELERAA
-854 GDARFAARNMA
+854 SDASFAVRGLAA
-865 NRIEEL
+865 KIDEYK
-871 RRNIQVAHDQSERVA
+871 RNIETAHDQSERIA
-886 ASLED
+886 GTLED

-898 INEQTAHTGLQD
+898 INEQTAQTGLQD
-910 ALEVRSEKEERL
+910 ALEVRAAREEAL
-922 RVARAELDDLS
+922 HAARVELDDLT
-933 AKLRQADE
+933 ARLRQADE
-941 TRLTAERALQPLR
+941 QRLMAERSLQPLR
-954 DRITELQ
+954 DKINELQ

-966 ARINGE
+966 ARISGE

-981 GVDEAQLQA
+981 GVDEAELA
-990 RLTADMK
+990 EKLTPDMK
-997 PSYLQGEVTRIN
+997 PSYLQGEVTRLN
-1009 NAIAAL
+1009 NAINAL
-1015 GPVNMAALDE
+1015 GPVNMAALEE
-1025 LAAAKERK
+1025 LAAATERK
-1033 TFLDAQ
+1033 HFLDAQ
-1039 SADLMSAIET
+1039 SADLNDAIGT
-1049 LEDAIRKI
+1049 LEDAIQKI
-1057 DQETRTLLQGT
+1057 DQETRALLQGT

-1165 VRAMAEKTQ
+1165 VRAMSAKTQ

-1197 EQGVSRIVAVDMETA
+1197 EQGVSRIVAVDMEAA
-1212 AGFAQNTV
+1212 AGFAQNG

>member
-1 MEGTAR
+1 M
-7 GEPWRLPCARPAV
+7 
-20 VPCDP
+20 
-25 SRWHEARGTSG
+25 
-36 PVHSPYSNSDIAVRL
+36 RL

-199 IIEAKP
+199 LIEAKP

-222 ERRRETENRLHD
+222 ERRRETESRLHD

-247 ELSTN
+247 ELTTN
-252 LEKLEGQAI
+252 LEKLEGQAV
-261 VATKFRELQSEGEEK
+261 VATKFKELQADGEMK

-286 EAAGEQERQQRA
+286 EAGGEQERQKRA
-298 IEQAQIDLERHT
+298 IEQAQIDLEAHT
-310 AQLREVEAQLE
+310 AKLREVEAQLE

-371 LTAQREQWQSQ
+371 LTAQREQWLSQ
-382 AQKSQGDLEEAEEQ
+382 AQKAQGDLEDAEEQ
-396 LAIAEEKAAVAE
+396 LAVAEEKAALAE
-408 EEAAAKQE
+408 DEAASKHDAM
-416 SLPALETRWRDAQG
+416 PALEARWRDAQT
-430 QLNDERAG
+430 QLNEERGG
-438 IARTEQALK
+438 IAQTEQALK

-456 DQMLQQLQQRH
+456 DQQLQQLQQRH

-473 EGGLDAPDEAQLE
+473 AGGLDAPDEAQLE
-486 EQRMQLAEQE
+486 ELRMQLAEHE
-496 EVLRDAQDRLADAQE
+496 EILHDAQARLADAQE
-511 ALPRFD
+511 TLPRLD
-517 SERRAAQE
+517 GERRSAQE
-525 RVQAESAQIHQL
+525 RVQTETAQIHQL
-537 EARLA
+537 DARLA

-557 QPWLERH
+557 QPWLEKH
-564 ELGTLPRLW
+564 ELNGLPRLW
-573 KKLHVETGWET
+573 KKLHVEAGWET

-606 AFASD
+606 AFATD

-619 YAPPAAGQSAPAPA
+619 YAPPLAGAPVASASTLRP
-633 GFTSLLSLVR
+633 LLSLVR
-643 IDDAGMRAVLTEWLG
+643 IDDAGLRAVLNDWLG
-658 ATFVATDLAEALA
+658 QAFVADDLAQALA
-671 QRAQLPAGG
+671 MRTQLPEGG
-680 AFVVKSGHMVTRVG
+680 SFVVKAGHVVTRVG

-722 AQALLADEARTAA
+722 AQALLADEAKSAA

-745 AQALTE
+745 SQALTDV
-751 LRQQAERATQR
+751 RQQAERATQR
-762 VHALQMEVLK
+762 VHALQMDVLK

-780 TARSTQIREELQ
+780 MQRSTQIREELE
-792 EIAAQIEEQRAL
+792 EITGQIDEQRAL
-804 RAESEA
+804 RGESEA
-810 NFERHDGE
+810 NFERHDAE

-824 RFEDNQMAF
+824 RFEDNQLAF

-840 GTARNHARDLERAA
+840 TAARAQSRDLDRAA
-854 GDARFAARNMA
+854 TDARFAARNMA

-871 RRNIQVAHDQSERVA
+871 KRSIQVAQEQSERVA

-898 INEQTAHTGLQD
+898 INEQTAHTGLQG
-910 ALEVRSEKEERL
+910 ALEIRAVKEEALHAARL
-922 RVARAELDDLS
+922 ELDDLT
-933 AKLRQADE
+933 AKLRAADE

-966 ARINGE
+966 ARLNAE
-972 QFVEQLQAA
+972 QFIEQLTAA
-981 GVDEAQLQA
+981 GVDEAELQA
-990 RLTADMK
+990 KLTPDMK
-997 PSYLQGEVTRIN
+997 PSYLQGEVTRLN

-1025 LAAAKERK
+1025 LKAATERK
-1033 TFLDAQ
+1033 SFLDAQ
-1039 SADLMSAIET
+1039 SADLNSAIET
-1049 LEDAIRKI
+1049 LEDAIHKI

-1068 FDEVN
+1068 FDQVN
-1073 RHFGEL
+1073 QHFGEL

-1165 VRAMAEKTQ
+1165 VRAMSDKTQ

-1212 AGFAQNTV
+1212 AGFAQNIV

>member
-1 MEGTAR
+1 M
-7 GEPWRLPCARPAV
+7 RL
-20 VPCDP
+20 
-25 SRWHEARGTSG
+25 S
-36 PVHSPYSNSDIAVRL
+36 
-51 TSIKLAGFKSFVDP
+51 SIKLAGFKSFVDP

-127 VELVFDNA
+127 VELIFDNS

-145 YAEIAVKRVLT
+145 YGEIAVKRVLT

-247 ELSTN
+247 ELGAN
-252 LEKLEGQAI
+252 LEKLEAQAV
-261 VATKFRELQSEGEEK
+261 VATKYKELVADGEEK

-286 EAAGEQERQQRA
+286 EAAGEQQKQQRA
-298 IEQAQIDLERHT
+298 IEQAQIDLEAQT
-310 AQLREVEAQLE
+310 AKLREVEAQLE

-338 GALYEANAEV
+338 GSLYEANAEV

-371 LTAQREQWQSQ
+371 LNAQREQWRAQ
-382 AQKSQGDLEEAEEQ
+382 AEKAQDELEEAEE
-396 LAIAEEKAAVAE
+396 ARAMADEKAALAE
-408 EEAAAKQE
+408 DNAAAKHDA
-416 SLPALETRWRDAQG
+416 LPALEAKWRDAQA
-430 QLNDERAG
+430 QLNDERAR
-438 IARTEQALK
+438 IAQTEQSLK

-456 DQMLQQLQQRH
+456 DQQLQQLQQRH

-473 EGGLDAPDEAQLE
+473 AGGLDAPDEAQLE
-486 EQRMQLAEQE
+486 ELRMQLAEQE
-496 EVLRDAQDRLADAQE
+496 EILAEAQARLADAQE
-511 ALPRFD
+511 TVPRLD
-517 SERRAAQE
+517 GERRAAQE
-525 RVQAESAQIHQL
+525 RVQAEAAQIHQL

-550 VQTEGKI
+550 VQTEGKV
-557 QPWLERH
+557 QPWLDRH
-564 ELGTLPRLW
+564 ELGALPRLW
-573 KKLHVETGWET
+573 KKLHVEAGWEA

-606 AFASD
+606 AFATD
-611 APPAKLAF
+611 APPAKLAFYAPPAKLAF
-619 YAPPAAGQSAPAPA
+619 YAPPAAGEPPAAVA
-633 GFTSLLSLVR
+633 GLRPVLSLVR
-643 IDDAGMRAVLTEWLG
+643 IDDAGIRAVLNDWLG
-658 ATFVATDLAEALA
+658 NVYVADDVAQALA
-671 QRAQLPAGG
+671 TRTQLPAGG
-680 AFVVKSGHMVTRVG
+680 AFVVKAGHVVTRVG

-735 IRAEAAHTQA
+735 VRAEAAHTQA
-745 AQALTE
+745 TQALGDV
-751 LRQQAERATQR
+751 RAQAERATQR
-762 VHALQMEVLK
+762 VHALQMDVLK
-772 LTQAHERY
+772 LAQAHERY
-780 TARSTQIREELQ
+780 TQRSTQIREELE
-792 EIAAQIEEQRAL
+792 EIGAQIEEQRAM

-810 NFERHDGE
+810 NFERFDGE

-824 RFEDNQMAF
+824 RFEDNQLAF
-833 EALDEEL
+833 EALDESL
-840 GTARNHARDLERAA
+840 TQARQEARDLERGAN
-854 GDARFAARNMA
+854 DARFAARNA
-865 NRIEEL
+865 VTRIDEL
-871 RRNIQVAHDQSERVA
+871 KRSIQVAHEQSERVA
-886 ASLED
+886 GSLED

-910 ALEVRSEKEERL
+910 ALEVRAVKEEAL
-922 RVARAELDDLS
+922 QAARIELDDLT
-933 AKLRQADE
+933 AKLRASDE
-941 TRLTAERALQPLR
+941 QRLVAERSLQPLR

-966 ARINGE
+966 ARLAVE
-972 QFVEQLQAA
+972 QFAEQLTAA
-981 GVDEAQLQA
+981 EVDEEAL
-990 RLTADMK
+990 REKLTPDLK
-997 PSYLQGEVTRIN
+997 PSYLQGEVTRLN
-1009 NAIAAL
+1009 NAINAL

-1025 LAAAKERK
+1025 LKAASERK
-1033 TFLDAQ
+1033 VFLDAQ
-1039 SADLMSAIET
+1039 SADLIDAITT
-1049 LEDAIRKI
+1049 LEDAIHKI

-1073 RHFGEL
+1073 RHFSDL

-1108 PPGKKNST
+1108 PPGKKNAT

-1165 VRAMAEKTQ
+1165 VRAMSDKTQ

-1212 AGFAQNTV
+1212 AGFAQN

>member
-1 MEGTAR
+1 M
-7 GEPWRLPCARPAV
+7 
-20 VPCDP
+20 
-25 SRWHEARGTSG
+25 
-36 PVHSPYSNSDIAVRL
+36 RL

-127 VELVFDNA
+127 VELIFDNA
-135 DGRAAGQWGQ
+135 DGRAAGQWSAYG
-145 YAEIAVKRVLT
+145 EIAVKRVLT

-193 QGMIAR
+193 QGMISR

-234 TRENLTRVEDIVR
+234 TRENLTRVEDIIR

-252 LEKLEGQAI
+252 LEKLEAQAV
-261 VATKFRELQSEGEEK
+261 VATKYKELQAEGEEK
-276 QRLLWLLRKN
+276 QRLLWLLRKK
-286 EAAGEQERQQRA
+286 EAGSEAERQQRA
-298 IEQAQIDLERHT
+298 IREAQVELEAQT
-310 AQLREVEAQLE
+310 ARLREVEAQLE

-338 GALYEANAEV
+338 GSLYEANAEV
-348 SRLEAEIKF
+348 SRLEAEIRF

-371 LTAQREQWQSQ
+371 LTAQREQWQAQ
-382 AQKSQGDLEEAEEQ
+382 AQKAHDEIDSATEA
-396 LAIAEEKAAVAE
+396 LAEGEEKAAIAQE
-408 EEAAAKQE
+408 NAAAKHDA
-416 SLPALETRWRDAQG
+416 LPALEARWRDAQA
-430 QLNDERAG
+430 QLNEERAG
-438 IARTEQALK
+438 IARAEQALK

-456 DQMLQQLQQRH
+456 DQQLQQLQQRQ
-467 ERLKSE
+467 ERLKNEAS
-473 EGGLDAPDEAQLE
+473 GLDAPDEAQLE
-486 EQRMQLAEQE
+486 ELRMQLAEHE
-496 EVLRDAQDRLADAQE
+496 EVLAEAQARLADAQE
-511 ALPRFD
+511 TAPRLD
-517 SERRAAQE
+517 AERREAQE
-525 RVQAESAQIHQL
+525 RVQKESAHIHQL

-542 ALKQLQEN
+542 ALKALQES

-557 QPWLERH
+557 QPWLDKH
-564 ELGTLPRLW
+564 ELGALPRLW
-573 KKLHVETGWET
+573 KKLHVETGWEA
-584 ALEAVL
+584 ALESVL

-606 AFASD
+606 AFATD

-619 YAPPAAGQSAPAPA
+619 YSPPAAGKPVETPQ
-633 GFTSLLSLVR
+633 GLRSLLSLVR
-643 IDDAGMRAVLTEWLG
+643 IDDPGLRAVLNEWL
-658 ATFVATDLAEALA
+658 ATTFVADDIAQALA
-671 QRAQLPAGG
+671 SRNQLPEGA
-680 AFVVKSGHMVTRVG
+680 AFVVKAGHIVTRVG
-694 VQLYAADSEQA
+694 VQLYASDSEQS
-705 GMLARQQEIE
+705 GMLARAQEIE
-715 NLTRQVR
+715 NLTKQVR
-722 AQALLADEARTAA
+722 AQALLSDEAKANA
-735 IRAEAAHTQA
+735 VRADAAHTQGT
-745 AQALTE
+745 QALAE
-751 LRQQAERATQR
+751 ARAAAERATQR
-762 VHALQMEVLK
+762 VHALQMDVLK
-772 LTQAHERY
+772 LAQAHERY
-780 TARSTQIREELQ
+780 TQRNTQIGEELE
-792 EIAAQIEEQRAL
+792 EIAAQVDEQRAL

-810 NFERHDGE
+810 AFERHDGE
-818 LAELQA
+818 IAQLQA
-824 RFEDNQMAF
+824 RFEDNQLAF
-833 EALDEEL
+833 ESLDEALTSARHEL
-840 GTARNHARDLERAA
+840 RELERAA
-854 GDARFAARNMA
+854 TDASFAVRGLSSK
-865 NRIEEL
+865 IDEY
-871 RRNIQVAHDQSERVA
+871 RRNIDTAQEQSERIA
-886 ASLED
+886 GTLED

-898 INEQTAHTGLQD
+898 INEQTAQTGLHD
-910 ALEVRSEKEERL
+910 ALEVRAAREESL
-922 RVARAELDDLS
+922 HAARVELDDLT
-933 AKLRQADE
+933 ARLRQCDE
-941 TRLTAERALQPLR
+941 QRLLAERSLQPLR
-954 DRITELQ
+954 DKINELQ

-966 ARINGE
+966 ARISGE

-981 GVDEAQLQA
+981 GVDEAELAQK
-990 RLTADMK
+990 LTPDMK
-997 PSYLQGEVTRIN
+997 PSYLQGEVTRLN
-1009 NAIAAL
+1009 NAITAL
-1015 GPVNMAALDE
+1015 GPVNMAALEE
-1025 LAAAKERK
+1025 LASATERK
-1033 TFLDAQ
+1033 HFLDAQ
-1039 SADLMSAIET
+1039 SADLNGAINT
-1049 LEDAIRKI
+1049 LEDAIQKI
-1057 DQETRTLLQGT
+1057 DQETRALLQGT

-1165 VRAMAEKTQ
+1165 VRAMSAKTQ

-1197 EQGVSRIVAVDMETA
+1197 EQGVSRIVAVDMEAA
-1212 AGFAQNTV
+1212 AGFAQNG

>member
-1 MEGTAR
+1 M
-7 GEPWRLPCARPAV
+7 
-20 VPCDP
+20 
-25 SRWHEARGTSG
+25 
-36 PVHSPYSNSDIAVRL
+36 RL

-127 VELVFDNA
+127 VELIFDNA
-135 DGRAAGQWGQ
+135 DGRAAGQWSTYG
-145 YAEIAVKRVLT
+145 EIAVKRVLT

-193 QGMIAR
+193 QGMISR

-247 ELSTN
+247 ELSAN
-252 LEKLEGQAI
+252 LDKLEGQAV
-261 VATKFRELQSEGEEK
+261 VATKYKQLQAEGEEK

-286 EAAGEQERQQRA
+286 EAGNEAERQQRA
-298 IEQAQIDLERHT
+298 IRDAQIALEAQT
-310 AQLREVEAQLE
+310 ARLREVEAQLE

-331 DAMQGAQ
+331 DAMQGVQ
-338 GALYEANAEV
+338 GALYEANSEV
-348 SRLEAEIKF
+348 SRLEAEIRF

-371 LTAQREQWQSQ
+371 LTAQREQWQMQ
-382 AQKSQGDLEEAEEQ
+382 AERARGEIEDAEEARS
-396 LAIAEEKAAVAE
+396 IGEEKAAIAQE
-408 EEAAAKQE
+408 TAAAKHDE
-416 SLPALETRWRDAQG
+416 LPALEGRWRDAQT
-430 QLNDERAG
+430 QLNEERGG
-438 IARTEQALK
+438 IAQTEQALK

-456 DQMLQQLQQRH
+456 DQQLQQLQQRH
-467 ERLKSE
+467 ERLKTE
-473 EGGLDAPDEAQLE
+473 AGGLDAPDEAQLE
-486 EQRMQLAEQE
+486 ELRMQLAEHE
-496 EVLRDAQDRLADAQE
+496 EILADAQARLADAQST
-511 ALPRFD
+511 LPRLD
-517 SERRAAQE
+517 GERRAAQE
-525 RVQAESAQIHQL
+525 RVQAESAQNHQL

-557 QPWLERH
+557 QPWLDKH
-564 ELGTLPRLW
+564 ELGGLPRLW
-573 KKLHVETGWET
+573 KKLHIEAGWET
-584 ALEAVL
+584 ALEAAL
-590 RERLAALEVS
+590 RERMTALEVS

-606 AFASD
+606 AFATD

-619 YAPPAAGQSAPAPA
+619 YAPPPA
-633 GFTSLLSLVR
+633 GRPLDTPQGLRPLLSLVR
-643 IDDAGMRAVLTEWLG
+643 IDDPGIRAVLNDWLG
-658 ATFVATDLAEALA
+658 TTFIADDLAQALA
-671 QRAQLPAGG
+671 ARAQLPEGG
-680 AFVVKSGHMVTRVG
+680 AFVVKAGHMVSRVG
-694 VQLYAADSEQA
+694 VALYAADSEQA

-722 AQALLADEARTAA
+722 AQALLADEAKAA
-735 IRAEAAHTQA
+735 AVRAEAAHTQA
-745 AQALTE
+745 SQALADA
-751 LRQQAERATQR
+751 RSAAERATQR
-762 VHALQMEVLK
+762 VHALQLDVLK

-780 TARSTQIREELQ
+780 TQRSTQIREELE
-792 EIAAQIEEQRAL
+792 EIKAQIDEQRAL

-810 NFERHDGE
+810 NFERHDAE

-824 RFEDNQMAF
+824 RFEDNQLAF
-833 EALDEEL
+833 EALDESL
-840 GTARNHARDLERAA
+840 TNARQQARDLERAA
-854 GDARFAARNMA
+854 SDASFAVRGLAA
-865 NRIEEL
+865 KIEEYK
-871 RRNIQVAHDQSERVA
+871 RNIDTAHDQSERVA
-886 ASLED
+886 GALED

-898 INEQTAHTGLQD
+898 INEQTAQTGLQD
-910 ALEVRSEKEERL
+910 ALDIRAAKEETL
-922 RVARAELDDLS
+922 HAARIELDDLT
-933 AKLRQADE
+933 ARLRQSDE
-941 TRLTAERALQPLR
+941 ARLTVERSLQPLR
-954 DRITELQ
+954 ERINELQ

-966 ARINGE
+966 ARISGE

-981 GVDEAQLQA
+981 GVDEAELQA
-990 RLTADMK
+990 KLTPDMK
-997 PSYLQGEVTRIN
+997 PSYLQGEVTRLN
-1009 NAIAAL
+1009 NAISAL

-1025 LAAAKERK
+1025 LAAATQRKE
-1033 TFLDAQ
+1033 FLDAQ
-1039 SADLMSAIET
+1039 SADLNNAINT
-1049 LEDAIRKI
+1049 LEDAIHKI
-1057 DQETRTLLQGT
+1057 DQETRALLQGT

-1073 RHFGEL
+1073 RHFGDL

-1165 VRAMAEKTQ
+1165 VRAMAAKTQ

-1197 EQGVSRIVAVDMETA
+1197 EQGVSRIVAVDMESA
-1212 AGFAQNTV
+1212 AGFAQNAG

>member
-1 MEGTAR
+1 M
-7 GEPWRLPCARPAV
+7 
-20 VPCDP
+20 
-25 SRWHEARGTSG
+25 
-36 PVHSPYSNSDIAVRL
+36 RL

-127 VELVFDNA
+127 VELIFDNA
-135 DGRAAGQWGQ
+135 DGRAAGQWSTYG
-145 YAEIAVKRVLT
+145 EIAVKRVLT

-247 ELSTN
+247 ELSAN
-252 LEKLEGQAI
+252 LEKLEAQAV
-261 VATKFRELQSEGEEK
+261 VATKYKQLQAEGEEK

-286 EAAGEQERQQRA
+286 EAGNESERQQRA
-298 IEQAQIDLERHT
+298 IREAQVDLERQT
-310 AQLREVEAQLE
+310 AHLREVEAQLE

-338 GALYEANAEV
+338 GALYEANSEV
-348 SRLEAEIKF
+348 SRLEAEIRF
-357 IVESRNRVQAQIAA
+357 IVESRNRAQAQIAA
-371 LTAQREQWQSQ
+371 LTAQREQWQMQ
-382 AQKSQGDLEEAEEQ
+382 AERARGEIDDAQEA
-396 LAIAEEKAAVAE
+396 LAIGEEKAAVAQE
-408 EEAAAKQE
+408 TAAAKHDE
-416 SLPALETRWRDAQG
+416 LPALEARFRDAQSK
-430 QLNDERAG
+430 LNDERAG
-438 IARTEQALK
+438 IAQTEQALK

-456 DQMLQQLQQRH
+456 DQQLQQLQQRH

-473 EGGLDAPDEAQLE
+473 AGGLDAPDEAALE
-486 EQRMQLAEQE
+486 ELRMQLAEHE
-496 EVLRDAQDRLADAQE
+496 EILADAQARLADAQST
-511 ALPRFD
+511 LPRLD
-517 SERRAAQE
+517 GERRSAQE
-525 RVQAESAQIHQL
+525 RVQSESARIHQL

-557 QPWLERH
+557 QPWLDKH
-564 ELGTLPRLW
+564 ELGGLPRLW
-573 KKLHVETGWET
+573 KKLHIEAGWET
-584 ALEAVL
+584 ALEAAL
-590 RERLAALEVS
+590 RERIAALEVS

-606 AFASD
+606 AFATD

-619 YAPPAAGQSAPAPA
+619 YAPPPA
-633 GFTSLLSLVR
+633 GRPLLETPAGLRSLLSLVR
-643 IDDAGMRAVLTEWLG
+643 IDDPGIRAVLNDWLG
-658 ATFVATDLAEALA
+658 TTFVADDIAQALA
-671 QRAQLPAGG
+671 SRMQLPEGG
-680 AFVVKSGHMVTRVG
+680 AFVVKAGHMVTRVG

-715 NLTRQVR
+715 NLTLQVR
-722 AQALLADEARTAA
+722 AQALLADEAKGAA
-735 IRAEAAHTQA
+735 VRAEAAHTA
-745 AQALTE
+745 ASHALSDA
-751 LRQQAERATQR
+751 RSAAERATQR
-762 VHALQMEVLK
+762 VHALQLDVLK

-780 TARSTQIREELQ
+780 TQRSTQIREELE
-792 EIAAQIEEQRAL
+792 EITAQIDEQRAL

-810 NFERHDGE
+810 NFERHDAE

-824 RFEDNQMAF
+824 RFEDNQLAF
-833 EALDEEL
+833 EALDETL
-840 GTARNHARDLERAA
+840 TNARQEARDLERAA
-854 GDARFAARNMA
+854 SDAGFAVRGLAA
-865 NRIEEL
+865 KIDEFK
-871 RRNIQVAHDQSERVA
+871 RNIETAHDQSERVA
-886 ASLED
+886 GALED

-910 ALEVRSEKEERL
+910 ALEIRAVKEEAL
-922 RVARAELDDLS
+922 HAARIELDDLT
-933 AKLRQADE
+933 ARLRQSDE
-941 TRLTAERALQPLR
+941 ARLTAERSLQPLR
-954 DRITELQ
+954 ERISDLQ

-966 ARINGE
+966 ARISGE

-981 GVDEAQLQA
+981 GVDEAELQA
-990 RLTADMK
+990 KLTPDMK
-997 PSYLQGEVTRIN
+997 PSYLQGEVTRLN
-1009 NAIAAL
+1009 NAITAL
-1015 GPVNMAALDE
+1015 GPVNMAALEE
-1025 LAAAKERK
+1025 LASASERK
-1033 TFLDAQ
+1033 DFLDAQ
-1039 SADLMSAIET
+1039 SADLNHAIGT
-1049 LEDAIRKI
+1049 LEDAIHKI
-1057 DQETRTLLQGT
+1057 DQETRALLQGT

-1073 RHFGEL
+1073 HHFGEL

-1165 VRAMAEKTQ
+1165 VRAMSDKTQ

-1197 EQGVSRIVAVDMETA
+1197 EQGVSRIVAVDMESA
-1212 AGFAQNTV
+1212 AGFAQNAG

>member
-1 MEGTAR
+1 M
-7 GEPWRLPCARPAV
+7 
-20 VPCDP
+20 
-25 SRWHEARGTSG
+25 
-36 PVHSPYSNSDIAVRL
+36 RL

-252 LEKLEGQAI
+252 LEKLEGQAVI
-261 VATKFRELQSEGEEK
+261 ATKFRELQAEGEEK

-286 EAAGEQERQQRA
+286 EAGSEQQRQQRA

-338 GALYEANAEV
+338 GSLYEANAEV

-357 IVESRNRVQAQIAA
+357 IVESRNRTQAQIAA
-371 LTAQREQWQSQ
+371 LTAQREQWQVQ
-382 AQKSQGDLEEAEEQ
+382 AQKAQDDIADAEEQ
-396 LAIAEEKAAVAE
+396 LAMGEEKAAIAE
-408 EEAAAKQE
+408 EQAAAKQE
-416 SLPALETRWRDAQG
+416 ALPALENRWRDAQA

-438 IARTEQALK
+438 IARTEQAIK

-467 ERLKSE
+467 ERLKTE

-486 EQRMQLAEQE
+486 ELRMQLAEQE
-496 EVLRDAQDRLADAQE
+496 EILREAQERLADAQE
-511 ALPRFD
+511 TVPRLD
-517 SERRAAQE
+517 AERRAAHD
-525 RVQAESAQIHQL
+525 RVQAEGAQIHQL

-564 ELGTLPRLW
+564 ELGALPRLW
-573 KKLHVETGWET
+573 KKLHVEAGWET

-606 AFASD
+606 AFATD

-619 YAPPAAGQSAPAPA
+619 YAPPPAGQAPAVPA
-633 GFTSLLSLVR
+633 GLTPLCSLVR
-643 IDDAGMRAVLTEWLG
+643 IDDAGLRAVLNEWLG
-658 ATFVATDLAEALA
+658 TTFVAADLADALA
-671 QRAQLPAGG
+671 KRAQLPEGG
-680 AFVVKSGHMVTRVG
+680 AFVVQAGHMVTRVG

-735 IRAEAAHTQA
+735 VRAEAAHTQA
-745 AQALTE
+745 AQALTD

-762 VHALQMEVLK
+762 VHALQMDVLK

-780 TARSTQIREELQ
+780 TARSTQIREELE
-792 EIAAQIEEQRAL
+792 EIRAQIEEQRAL

-810 NFERHDGE
+810 NFERHDVE

-824 RFEDNQMAF
+824 RFEDNQLAF
-833 EALDEEL
+833 ETLDEEL
-840 GTARNHARDLERAA
+840 GAARNEARDLERAA

-871 RRNIQVAHDQSERVA
+871 KRNIQIAHDQSERVA

-910 ALEVRSEKEERL
+910 ALEIRTEKEEAL
-922 RVARAELDDLS
+922 RAARAELDDLS
-933 AKLRQADE
+933 AKLRAADE

-966 ARINGE
+966 ARLNGE

-981 GVDEAQLQA
+981 GVDEAALQEK
-990 RLTADMK
+990 LTPDLK
-997 PSYLQGEVTRIN
+997 PAYLQGEVTRIN

-1039 SADLMSAIET
+1039 SADLTSAIET

-1073 RHFGEL
+1073 RHFGDL

-1126 LTATA
+1126 LSATA

-1165 VRAMAEKTQ
+1165 VRAMSDKTQ

-1212 AGFAQNTV
+1212 AGFAQNTA

>member
-1 MEGTAR
+1 M
-7 GEPWRLPCARPAV
+7 
-20 VPCDP
+20 
-25 SRWHEARGTSG
+25 
-36 PVHSPYSNSDIAVRL
+36 RL

-127 VELVFDNA
+127 VELIFDNA
-135 DGRAAGQWGQ
+135 DGRAAGQWSSYG
-145 YAEIAVKRVLT
+145 EIAVKRVLT

-193 QGMIAR
+193 QGMISR

-247 ELSTN
+247 ELGAN
-252 LEKLEGQAI
+252 LEKLEAQAV
-261 VATKFRELQSEGEEK
+261 VATKYKALQAEGEEK
-276 QRLLWLLRKN
+276 QRLLWLLRKK
-286 EAAGEQERQQRA
+286 EAGSEAERQQRA
-298 IEQAQIDLERHT
+298 IREAQVELEAQT
-310 AQLREVEAQLE
+310 ARLREVEAQLE

-331 DAMQGAQ
+331 DSMQGAQ

-348 SRLEAEIKF
+348 SRLEAEIRF

-371 LTAQREQWQSQ
+371 LTAQREQWQVQ
-382 AQKSQGDLEEAEEQ
+382 AQKARDEINTATEA
-396 LAIAEEKAAVAE
+396 LAEGEEKAAIAQE
-408 EEAAAKQE
+408 NAATKHDE
-416 SLPALETRWRDAQG
+416 LPALEARWRDAQT
-430 QLNDERAG
+430 QLNEERAG
-438 IARTEQALK
+438 IARAEQALK

-456 DQMLQQLQQRH
+456 DQQLQQLQQRQ
-467 ERLKSE
+467 ERLKNE
-473 EGGLDAPDEAQLE
+473 AGGLDAPDEAQLE
-486 EQRMQLAEQE
+486 ELRMQLAENE
-496 EVLRDAQDRLADAQE
+496 EILAEAQARLTDAQE
-511 ALPRFD
+511 TVPRLD
-517 SERRAAQE
+517 AERRAAQE
-525 RVQAESAQIHQL
+525 RVQKESAQLHQL

-542 ALKQLQEN
+542 ALKQLQES
-550 VQTEGKI
+550 VQTEGKV
-557 QPWLERH
+557 QPWLDKH
-564 ELGTLPRLW
+564 ELGALPRLW
-573 KKLHVETGWET
+573 KKLHVEAGWEA
-584 ALEAVL
+584 ALESVL

-600 NLDWVK
+600 NLDWIK
-606 AFASD
+606 AFATD

-619 YAPPAAGQSAPAPA
+619 YSPPVAGKPVETPQGLRP
-633 GFTSLLSLVR
+633 LLSLVR
-643 IDDAGMRAVLTEWLG
+643 IDDPGLRAVLNEWL
-658 ATFVATDLAEALA
+658 ATTFVADDLAQALA
-671 QRAQLPAGG
+671 QRQQLPDGG
-680 AFVVKSGHMVTRVG
+680 AFVVKAGHVVTRVG
-694 VQLYAADSEQA
+694 VQLYASDSEQS
-705 GMLARQQEIE
+705 GMLARAQEIE
-715 NLTRQVR
+715 NLTKQAR
-722 AQALLADEARTAA
+722 AQALLSDEAKSNAV
-735 IRAEAAHTQA
+735 RADAAHTQA
-745 AQALTE
+745 SQTLAEA
-751 LRQQAERATQR
+751 RAAAERATQR
-762 VHALQMEVLK
+762 VHALQLDVLK
-772 LTQAHERY
+772 LAQAHERY
-780 TARSTQIREELQ
+780 TQRNTQIGEELE
-792 EIAAQIEEQRAL
+792 EIAAQVEEQRAL

-810 NFERHDGE
+810 AFERHDGE
-818 LAELQA
+818 IAQLQA
-824 RFEDNQMAF
+824 RFEDNQLAF
-833 EALDEEL
+833 EAFDEQLTAARHEL
-840 GTARNHARDLERAA
+840 RELERAA
-854 GDARFAARNMA
+854 SDAGFAVRGLSAK
-865 NRIEEL
+865 IDEY
-871 RRNIQVAHDQSERVA
+871 RRNIDTAHDQSEQIA
-886 ASLED
+886 ATLED

-898 INEQTAHTGLQD
+898 INEQTAQTGLHD
-910 ALEVRSEKEERL
+910 ALEVRGAREEAL
-922 RVARAELDDLS
+922 HAARIELDDLT
-933 AKLRQADE
+933 ARLRQCDE
-941 TRLTAERALQPLR
+941 QRLLAERSLQPLR
-954 DRITELQ
+954 DRINELQ

-966 ARINGE
+966 ARISGE

-981 GVDEAQLQA
+981 GVDEAELAQKLA
-990 RLTADMK
+990 PDMK
-997 PSYLQGEVTRIN
+997 PSYLQGEVTRLN
-1009 NAIAAL
+1009 NAILAL
-1015 GPVNMAALDE
+1015 GPVNMAALEE
-1025 LAAAKERK
+1025 LASATERK
-1033 TFLDAQ
+1033 HFLDAQ
-1039 SADLMSAIET
+1039 SADLTGAINT
-1049 LEDAIRKI
+1049 LEDAIQKI
-1057 DQETRTLLQGT
+1057 DQETRALLQGT

-1089 KLIMTGDEILD
+1089 RLIMTGDEILD

-1165 VRAMAEKTQ
+1165 VRAMAVKTQ

-1197 EQGVSRIVAVDMETA
+1197 EQGVSRIVAVDMESA
-1212 AGFAQNTV
+1212 SGFAQNG